1 MLPQDEGDSAEDPL
15 SSIHVHPFIYAGLFE
30 PNEVSHAN
38 YGVGSEEAFQYNEE
52 LVQRRVAES
61 EFAEPWTGISNSM
74 TFSTTS
80 TLSQTVILE
89 QPGHVNV
96 QVDGTDSG
104 YASLNC
110 PPLICLECGK
120 TFKNKAEEK

>member
-1 MLPQDEGDSAEDPL
+1 MIAQDEGGSAEDPL
-15 SSIHVHPFIYAGLFE
+15 SSIHVHPSIYAGLFE
-30 PNEVSHAN
+30 PNGVSQSN
-38 YGVGSEEAFQYNEE
+38 YGFGSEEAFQYNEE

-61 EFAEPWTGISNSM
+61 AFAEPWTGISNSM

-89 QPGHVNV
+89 RPGNMNF

-110 PPLICLECGK
+110 QPLVCLQCGK
-120 TFKNKAEEK
+120 MFKNKAEEK

>member
-1 MLPQDEGDSAEDPL
+1 
-15 SSIHVHPFIYAGLFE
+15 VHPSIYAGLFE
-30 PNEVSHAN
+30 PNGVSHTN
-38 YGVGSEEAFQYNEE
+38 YGFGSEEPIQYNEE
-52 LVQRRVAES
+52 FVQRRVAES
-61 EFAEPWTGISNSM
+61 AFAEPWSGISNSV

-80 TLSQTVILE
+80 TLSQTVVLE
-89 QPGHVNV
+89 QPSHVNF

-110 PPLICLECGK
+110 QPLICLQCGK